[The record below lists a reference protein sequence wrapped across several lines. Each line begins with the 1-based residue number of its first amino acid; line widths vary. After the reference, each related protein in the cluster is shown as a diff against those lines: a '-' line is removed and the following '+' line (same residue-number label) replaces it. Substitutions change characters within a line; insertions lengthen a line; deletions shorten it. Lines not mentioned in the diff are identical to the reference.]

1 MTFGRGWAELRS
13 RSGTLSQLTG
23 EEVGVSYAFYH
34 ICFTLT
40 CFYFLHGFY
49 PSLHFCIYV
58 TVSKRGRQLGS
69 PTPPQTHTHMLSPS
83 VQALS
88 LATHPLYTYV
98 LESRK
103 GLNLGCLLPV
113 TGVIIKLP
121 LTYKTHLLSI
131 PKVIKSK
138 T

>member
-1 MTFGRGWAELRS
+1 MKFGRGWAELRS
-13 RSGTLSQLTG
+13 RSGTLSQLIG

-69 PTPPQTHTHMLSPS
+69 APHPKNTHTCSALLFR
-83 VQALS
+83 ALS
-88 LATHPLYTYV
+88 LATHPRAHPLYTYV
-98 LESRK
+98 LESRR
-103 GLNLGCLLPV
+103 GLNLGCLLPI
-113 TGVIIKLP
+113 TRVIIKPP
-121 LTYKTHLLSI
+121 LTHKTHLCLL
-131 PKVIKSK
+131 PR
-138 T
+138 